1 MRYVDVSDEYV
12 ASVLS
17 ANKLKA
23 DQKIDESAKVDQVQE
38 EEQVEGHVC
47 PLCESHL
54 EEAIPEE
61 NLQECVDYI
70 LDSINEAVDLLEEE
84 DLLEAEE
91 GCDDD
96 EESEEDEDEDK

>member
-23 DQKIDESAKVDQVQE
+23 EQKIDESAKVDQVQE

-91 GCDDD
+91 ECEDD
-96 EESEEDEDEDK
+96 EDDEDEDK

>member
-23 DQKIDESAKVDQVQE
+23 EQKIDESAKVDQVQE

-91 GCDDD
+91 ECDDD
-96 EESEEDEDEDK
+96 GSEEDEDEDK